1 MRCPVCR
8 RETVWENN
16 EWRPFCSERCQ
27 QVDLGRWASGDYC
40 IPVIFPDADLLSS
53 EAVSPESDDSDF

>member
-8 RETVWENN
+8 RETSWEGN

-27 QVDLGRWASGDYC
+27 QVDLGRWASEDYR
-40 IPVIFPDADLLSS
+40 IPVTSH
-53 EAVSPESDDSDF
+53 EAEAISPEATGSGDSDDER